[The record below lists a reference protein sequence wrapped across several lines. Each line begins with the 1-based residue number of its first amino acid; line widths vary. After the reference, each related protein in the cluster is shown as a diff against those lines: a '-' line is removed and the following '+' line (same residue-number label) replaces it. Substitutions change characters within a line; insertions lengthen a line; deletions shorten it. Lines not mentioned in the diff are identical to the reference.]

1 MPSDGRYASYP
12 DRTCHSSL
20 SHIYPPD
27 YDAQF
32 GNRPYQTK
40 ILLEGMLN
48 QAPLDLIPL
57 AKSWIQPPL
66 LSNVKGC
73 TGNYDKSQRAY
84 IFETESDDISMT
96 LLATEDSPVENIC
109 MVFKHWNSGNKARVS
124 VDGSSVESKQGIVR
138 DTDGSY
144 KLLIWIDVKSSESV
158 DIEVK
163 A

>member
-1 MPSDGRYASYP
+1 
-12 DRTCHSSL
+12 
-20 SHIYPPD
+20 
-27 YDAQF
+27 
-32 GNRPYQTK
+32 
-40 ILLEGMLN
+40 
-48 QAPLDLIPL
+48 L

-66 LSNVKGC
+66 LSKVKGC
-73 TGNYDKSQRAY
+73 TGNYDQSQRAY

-96 LLATEDSPVENIC
+96 LLASEDSPVENIC
-109 MVFKHWNSGNKARVS
+109 LVFKHWNSDQEANVS
-124 VDGSSVESKQGIVR
+124 VDGSKVESKQGIVR

>member
-1 MPSDGRYASYP
+1 
-12 DRTCHSSL
+12 
-20 SHIYPPD
+20 
-27 YDAQF
+27 
-32 GNRPYQTK
+32 
-40 ILLEGMLN
+40 MLN

-96 LLATEDSPVENIC
+96 LLATEDSPVENLC
-109 MVFKHWNSGNKARVS
+109 MVFKHWDSKQEVS
-124 VDGSSVESKQGIVR
+124 VMVDGKQAKNKQGIVR

-144 KLLIWIDVKSSESV
+144 KLVVWIPKSSDQSFNLM
-158 DIEVK
+158 IEK
-163 A
+163 I